1 MSSIEDALKQAK
13 VGTEAPMKDEDA
25 LIPPSVDGDSSV
37 LVEVTT
43 YIREDQACALEM
55 IQIGEQLARGAP
67 CDQAELFQEALDLLI
82 KARMLVIDKRAR
94 KMGKN
99 DKALEPG

>member
-1 MSSIEDALKQAK
+1 MHN
-13 VGTEAPMKDEDA
+13 EDA
-25 LIPPSVDGDSSV
+25 LIIPFAERDSPG

-55 IQIGEQLARGAP
+55 IQIAEQQHGGAP

-82 KARMLVIDKRAR
+82 KTRFFVIDNRTKNIS
-94 KMGKN
+94 KN
-99 DKALEPG
+99 DKALGPG

>member
-1 MSSIEDALKQAK
+1 MNK
-13 VGTEAPMKDEDA
+13 EDA
-25 LIPPSVDGDSSV
+25 LIIPSAERDSPGLPG

-55 IQIGEQLARGAP
+55 IQIAEQQHRGAP

-82 KARMLVIDKRAR
+82 KTRFFVIDNRTK
-94 KMGKN
+94 K
-99 DKALEPG
+99 

>member
-1 MSSIEDALKQAK
+1 
-13 VGTEAPMKDEDA
+13 MKDEDA
-25 LIPPSVDGDSSV
+25 LIIPFVERDSPA

-55 IQIGEQLARGAP
+55 IQIAEQLHRGAP
-67 CDQAELFQEALDLLI
+67 CDQAELFQEALDILI
-82 KARMLVIDKRAR
+82 KARMIVIDKRAS
-94 KMGKN
+94 KISKN

>member
-1 MSSIEDALKQAK
+1 MKSEVALIIPSVEPSIEA
-13 VGTEAPMKDEDA
+13 
-25 LIPPSVDGDSSV
+25 DSPV

-55 IQIGEQLARGAP
+55 IQIAEEQTRGAP

-82 KARMLVIDKRAR
+82 KTRIFAIDKRAR
-94 KMGKN
+94 KISKN

>member
-1 MSSIEDALKQAK
+1 MNN
-13 VGTEAPMKDEDA
+13 EDA
-25 LIPPSVDGDSSV
+25 LIIPSVERDSPA

-55 IQIGEQLARGAP
+55 IQIAEQVHRGVS

-82 KARMLVIDKRAR
+82 KDRLFVIDKSISGRE
-94 KMGKN
+94 K
-99 DKALEPG
+99 

>member
-1 MSSIEDALKQAK
+1 MKKEDA
-13 VGTEAPMKDEDA
+13 VI
-25 LIPPSVDGDSSV
+25 IPFVERDSPA

-55 IQIGEQLARGAP
+55 IQIAEQMHRGAP

-82 KARMLVIDKRAR
+82 ETRMLAIDKRPR
-94 KMGKN
+94 KIVKN
-99 DKALEPG
+99 DKALETW